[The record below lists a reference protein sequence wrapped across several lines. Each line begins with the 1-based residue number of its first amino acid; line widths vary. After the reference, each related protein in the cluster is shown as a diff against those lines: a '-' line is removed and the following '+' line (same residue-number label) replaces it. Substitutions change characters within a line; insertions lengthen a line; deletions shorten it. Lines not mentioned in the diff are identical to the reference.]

1 MSGRPFDPSELDQPV
16 EGIDQPISELERYVT
31 STATSAPRGLSE
43 RVMAAIEDEPAPRR
57 GPIAW
62 LLTPPV
68 TSGGM
73 QRFARAGVMAA
84 TLVLAVAGAL
94 FVGQLA
100 SLVRDIGSGGTPTP
114 SPTPSVTE
122 SVSPSP
128 SPSLDASP
136 SVSPRASDDGTASP
150 AATGSPEA
158 SAHETAEPSENETPE
173 PSETLQP

>member
-16 EGIDQPISELERYVT
+16 EGIDQPISELERYAT
-31 STATSAPRGLSE
+31 STATNAPRGFSD
-43 RVMAAIEDEPAPRR
+43 RVMAAIEAEPAPRR

-73 QRFARAGVMAA
+73 QRFARAGIMAA

-94 FVGQLA
+94 FAGQLA
-100 SLVRDIGSGGTPTP
+100 SLLRDIGSGATPTP

-136 SVSPRASDDGTASP
+136 SVSPRASNDGTASP
-150 AATGSPEA
+150 AATASPQA
-158 SAHETAEPSENETPE
+158 TVHETTEESSDETPDE
-173 PSETLQP
+173 TETPSP